1 MSFIDSLKNF
11 DAKNLLMSNNRTLGD
26 NLYNEAKRLY
36 DCIQNSLEMYLAFNP
51 PEMYKRTGGLEGS
64 LTVDD
69 FLNIRVVGNT
79 LEVDLFFDE
88 GAIHRSGDGI
98 NGWNGNDEKVNT
110 AFLLEYGYRVK
121 KDVWFKNIENFG
133 WRNGARF
140 VEKGIADFNAT
151 NPLGIKVIVKS
162 NGYLV

>member
-1 MSFIDSLKNF
+1 MSLADNLKNF

-36 DCIQNSLEMYLAFNP
+36 DCIQNRLEMYLAFNP
-51 PEMYKRTGGLEGS
+51 SEMYKRTGGLEGS

-79 LEVDLFFDE
+79 LEIDLFFDE
-88 GAIHRSGDGI
+88 GAIHQSGDGI
-98 NGWNGNDEKVNT
+98 NGWNGNGERVNT

-133 WRNGARF
+133 WRNGGKF